1 MLRAIA
7 RESKPAVTC
16 SCIAVMVFSTRLLD
30 SLAFLLRAMESL
42 TPDNLC
48 SWNNTSLVPVDNAQE
63 ALPRLLRL
71 HIYTSKCASFTFSGH
86 ILLRRNL
93 KSLQAALSYSGPRDI
108 LPRRPKISPSGGYG
122 SVNTSTFLESSSLA
136 NAFTSQVSAHCY
148 SQRSATGLQ
157 MV

>member
-48 SWNNTSLVPVDNAQE
+48 SWSSTSPVPADNAQE

-71 HIYTSKCASFTFSGH
+71 HIYTSKCASSTFTGH

-108 LPRRPKISPSGGYG
+108 LPQRPKISPSEG

-157 MV
+157 SV